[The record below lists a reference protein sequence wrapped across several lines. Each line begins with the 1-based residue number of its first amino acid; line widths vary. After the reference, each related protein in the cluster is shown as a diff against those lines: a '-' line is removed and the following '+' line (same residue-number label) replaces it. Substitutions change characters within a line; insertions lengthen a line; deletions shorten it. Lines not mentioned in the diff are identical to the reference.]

1 MKCITQLS
9 TPQKIDKKAMVDY
22 VTRVARNR
30 NDLSPNK
37 CQPTPQEQEIF
48 SCFINKI
55 VRKFPWALDPNYFN
69 TDSATNDDTSSDVSD
84 MDLCEQTHPDSRDQM

>member
-1 MKCITQLS
+1 MYYTAFNPTKLE
-9 TPQKIDKKAMVDY
+9 KKAMVDY

-30 NDLSPNK
+30 NDLSPDK
-37 CQPTPQEQEIF
+37 CKPTPHEQEVF

-55 VRKFPWALDPNYFN
+55 VRKFPWALDPDYFN

-84 MDLCEQTHPDSRDQM
+84 MDLGEQNHPDSSDQK